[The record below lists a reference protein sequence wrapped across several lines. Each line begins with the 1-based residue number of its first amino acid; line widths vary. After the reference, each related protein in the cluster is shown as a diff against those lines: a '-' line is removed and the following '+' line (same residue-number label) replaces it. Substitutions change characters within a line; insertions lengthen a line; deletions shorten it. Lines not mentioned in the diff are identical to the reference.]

1 MVRKKT
7 IENLILKTEGNFT
20 AKNLV
25 KNYPLIFS
33 DYKKDVAKSYITV
46 VLHDLWKK
54 RQIKKVKRGL
64 FTNSSNFVEIDWNDW
79 NSIIDFYTKED
90 NGFIAKDFL
99 YYKNNLVSTFP
110 QKLVVYSNLVTR
122 KKIKGNIEI
131 RPTKIVINQYN
142 KAIFEIYEIIRILNY
157 NEAKDVKKL
166 KELLDKKRV
175 SFSEM
180 KKYSSL
186 FKMRYKKFQK
196 FLGFFNI

>member
-33 DYKKDVAKSYITV
+33 DYKKDEAKRYITV

-54 RQIKKVKRGL
+54 HQIKKVKRGM
-64 FTNSSNFVEIDWNDW
+64 FTNSLNFVEIDWNDW

-99 YYKNNLVSTFP
+99 YYKNNLVTTFP

-131 RPTKIVINQYN
+131 RPTKIVINQHN
-142 KAIFEIYEIIRILNY
+142 KAIFEIYEIIKILNY

-166 KELLDKKRV
+166 KELVDKKGI
-175 SFSEM
+175 SLGEM

-196 FLGFFNI
+196 FLGFFDI